1 MLSLAPF
8 GYDVDTVT
16 HSHVVVTPKPAP
28 PASKPGVYWRIGP
41 VTAKTTEPSPT
52 PTSQSESRAPGAT
65 ESEFTVQLTADQ
77 QVALS
82 ISGEDAYG
90 NPTDVTGDVAWWS
103 SDEAIVRVF
112 RNIEDNTKAIAVA
125 VGPVGTA
132 AITVSNDFDQDGT
145 GDFQGSIAI
154 DVIGGQIAEITV
166 TQGEVS
172 NKPAV
177 DNTLPTPEP
186 PVDPGT
192 GEPPVVDNTLP
203 TPEPGEP
210 PVVDNTLPTPE
221 PPDGTEVSPPRPD
234 NTLPG
239 DLPHP
244 DNTLPGDL
252 PEDANPV
259 DPNAPVVDNTLPGDL
274 PT

>member
-1 MLSLAPF
+1 M
-8 GYDVDTVT
+8 
-16 HSHVVVTPKPAP
+16 
-28 PASKPGVYWRIGP
+28 
-41 VTAKTTEPSPT
+41 
-52 PTSQSESRAPGAT
+52 
-65 ESEFTVQLTADQ
+65 QLTADQ

-112 RNIEDNTKAIAVA
+112 RNIEDNTKAIAIA

-166 TQGEVS
+166 NQGEVS
-172 NKPAV
+172 AKPAV

-186 PVDPGT
+186 PVTGG

-203 TPEPGEP
+203 GPGSAGGEHP
-210 PVVDNTLPTPE
+210 DNTLPTPE

-239 DLPHP
+239 PGSAGGEHP
-244 DNTLPGDL
+244 DNTLPGAGSAGGEHPDNTL
-252 PEDANPV
+252 PTPEV
-259 DPNAPVVDNTLPGDL
+259 DPNAPVPDQSLPGDQPVVNPL
-274 PT
+274 R